1 MTSYDRITGVAMMK
15 IFRLC
20 SIAALLLVL
29 FSACGRDEPEETAY
43 ASINIQFAPSAPH
56 QDVTKVV
63 VNIAMPDGES
73 FEKELDIDGNKAT
86 GAVAVP
92 IGTTITVTVNAYE
105 GDEVLYTGSE
115 EVYVDPAASDLF
127 PVNIRLSR
135 MSNENEFDVDIEGL
149 VDNQTVNER
158 TQTISGRVPESI
170 AGNVDHARIHLIN
183 PQTGGI
189 EETRLM
195 NVNPDGSFSQ
205 DIVLAS
211 GDNTIWVE
219 FEDANNNVIGS
230 TERIT
235 LDAEIPVMDLKIIL
249 TWDTQTDLDLHVIDP
264 NGEECYF
271 MHMTTAIGGSLDID
285 DLNGYGPETFTL
297 QNAIPGEYII
307 KVVAYWL
314 GFANEVANATVK
326 VFKKDRPAGVFGP
339 YRFSETD
346 EEWEI
351 PEKIR
356 I

>member
-1 MTSYDRITGVAMMK
+1 MVSYNRITGVAIMK

-20 SIAALLLVL
+20 FIAVLALVL
-29 FSACGRDEPEETAY
+29 LTACGQDESEETAN
-43 ASINIQFAPSAPH
+43 AQINIQFAPSAPH
-56 QDVTKVV
+56 QEVTKVMV
-63 VNIAMPDGES
+63 SISMPDGED

-92 IGTTITVTVNAYE
+92 IGKTITVTVSAYE
-105 GDEVLYTGSE
+105 RDEIIYEGSQ
-115 EVYVDPAASDLF
+115 EVYIDDSSDLV
-127 PVNIRLSR
+127 PINIRLSR
-135 MSNENEFDVDIEGL
+135 KSGEFSVDIEGL
-149 VDNQTVNER
+149 VNNQTVDER
-158 TQTISGRVPESI
+158 TQTISGQVPESI

-189 EETRLM
+189 EDTRMM

-219 FEDANNNVIGS
+219 FEDENGNVIGS
-230 TERIT
+230 TERVT

-249 TWDTQTDLDLHVIDP
+249 TWDSETDLDLHVFDP

-297 QNAIPGEYII
+297 QNAIPGEYTVV
-307 KVVAYWL
+307 VVAYWL
-314 GFANEVANATVK
+314 GYGNNTANATVK
-326 VFKKDRPAGVFGP
+326 IFKKDRSAGEFGP
-339 YRFSETD
+339 HQFIRVD

-351 PEKIR
+351 PQKIR